1 MISNVTISLLLEF
14 TDCASS
20 SQICHMNN
28 ISCAKKIQQL
38 DNLRIGVVTATV
50 SSIYLIVP
58 VAAIVS

>member
-28 ISCAKKIQQL
+28 ISCAK
-38 DNLRIGVVTATV
+38 NTA
-50 SSIYLIVP
+50 IR
-58 VAAIVS
+58 

>member
-20 SQICHMNN
+20 SQM
-28 ISCAKKIQQL
+28 QQL

-50 SSIYLIVP
+50 SSIYLMVP
-58 VAAIVS
+58 VAAVSQQYR